1 MKKSTE
7 MSADERLDK
16 GKKYEEEVNTCD
28 IKILSNYDV
37 N

>member
-1 MKKSTE
+1 MKMSSD
-7 MSADERLDK
+7 MSADDRLGK

-37 N
+37 I